1 MTPEELFRSHPLFG
15 SLGPAERQDLLAHLS
30 VRSTKSGDVLF
41 REGDEADGLYGVL
54 AGRIIVTVGSASG
67 KELTLNSFVPGTFFG
82 EIAFLDGR
90 GRTATALAREPS
102 RLIFLSRAAFLPF
115 LRRRPEVALR
125 TIAFLCDRLRRT
137 TQLVQDTTFLDVPT
151 RLAKQMAAIAQE
163 YGAPQGTKGAVS
175 LNVSQHELAQM
186 LGVSREIVSRQLAQ
200 WRQAGIIEIG
210 RGRLILHDVPFFD
223 RIAAGG

>member
-1 MTPEELFRSHPLFG
+1 VTPEELFRKHPLFG
-15 SLGPAERQDLLAHLS
+15 SLEPAERQDLLAHLG
-30 VRSTKSGDVLF
+30 VRPAASGDVIF

-67 KELTLNSFVPGTFFG
+67 KELTLNSFGPGSFFG

-102 RLIFLSRAAFLPF
+102 RLIFLGRTAFLPF
-115 LRRRPEVALR
+115 LRRRPEAALR
-125 TIAFLCDRLRRT
+125 TIAFLCERLRRT

-151 RLAKQMAAIAQE
+151 RLAKQVAAIAQE
-163 YGAPQGTKGAVS
+163 YGTRQGAQGA
-175 LNVSQHELAQM
+175 LTLKVSQHELAQM

-210 RGRLILHDVPFFD
+210 RGRLVVHDAAFFE
-223 RIAAGG
+223 RIVAKG